1 MTIDIRHIRI
11 LLALAEEKNFTRA
24 AARIGI
30 PQPAMSNQVVRIER
44 VLGMRLFSRTTRA
57 VRLTE
62 EGERLLPHLI
72 SVHRSMRQLED
83 TAWSRRSG
91 GERRVR
97 IGLTMPQA
105 IAAIKMLPAKFPEV
119 GFDITVGESEAL
131 AAKLCA
137 DELDAACI
145 YLHPELLLRKPR
157 IRMATIVD
165 EPVWA
170 LLSDR
175 HALATETLLRLAEL
189 REIAWVS
196 APTGTFEHE
205 QLGLLCQHAGFEP
218 RIAYQSAEL
227 TTRLTLLRENVVM
240 GIGSPLV
247 AELPELRAVPLDVE
261 LSQRVILGW
270 HNDKVPDPYVASLL
284 DIVGLCYDAPAYER
298 PTTARATDG
307 DRSPV
312 TIPPAAVA

>member
-30 PQPAMSNQVVRIER
+30 PQPAMSNQVLRIER
-44 VLGMRLFSRTTRA
+44 ILGVRVFSRTTRA

-62 EGERLLPHLI
+62 EGERLLPHLV

-83 TAWSRRSG
+83 TARSRKAPV
-91 GERRVR
+91 ERRVR

-105 IAAIKMLPAKFPEV
+105 IEAIKMLPAKFPEV
-119 GFDITVGESEAL
+119 GFDITVGESDAL

-145 YLHPELLLRKPR
+145 YLHAELLLRKTR

-175 HALATETLLRLAEL
+175 HPLAAETLLRLAEL

-196 APTGTFEHE
+196 APTGAFDRE
-205 QLGLLCQHAGFEP
+205 QLGLLCQHADFEP
-218 RIAYQSAEL
+218 RIVYQSAEL
-227 TTRLTLLRENVVM
+227 ATRLTLLRENEVL

-247 AELPELRAVPLDVE
+247 AELPGLQAVPFDVE

-270 HNDKVPDPYVASLL
+270 NNDKVPDPYVASLL
-284 DIVGLCYDAPAYER
+284 DVLGLCYDAPAYER
-298 PTTARATDG
+298 PTSPRSADG
-307 DRSPV
+307 DRVPV